1 MRIARA
7 WAMLGSVSFEPFDEA
22 GRVASSRSRWMP
34 RLGEGRARGAWL
46 AFVVAVLALGA
57 AASARTPVAL
67 GDTTITVNTQKDEVT
82 ANDGLCSLK
91 EADQFAKGNSAPDC
105 VSGTPS
111 GTTTIVVPAGCY
123 QITGILRMI
132 GTTTV
137 WKGAGPGPASCNG
150 GGTVVQELANAP
162 VVFNSSNANATLNGM
177 TLTGGHPTCFI
188 AGDPECNGGGV
199 HNDGT
204 LMLRNVLITGNAA
217 GDAFDSTTPGGGGG
231 GIYSSPGASLT
242 IEDSTISDNRAGNG
256 ADGAP
261 SGGTGTDGGGG
272 GSGGGIESLVGT
284 MLTIERS
291 TISGNHAGNG
301 GAGGDGTAGGAG
313 GRGGYGAG
321 IIDGQSATISDSTIS
336 GNVAGA
342 GGLGGL
348 GSSSSGGAGGDAGH
362 GGGIHHQGNSLTLT
376 NVTLTGNAAGT
387 AGDGGDGFPNGGSG
401 AGGVGGAIN
410 ASGDATMRN
419 VTIVGNSAGLLGGG
433 IAGGANISETASIIA
448 GNSVQNC
455 QFPIADGGGNVAFG
469 DNTCPG
475 TQADPKLGPL
485 ASIGGPTPT
494 MALLAGSP
502 AIDLANAA
510 LCAPTDQR
518 GVARPEGA
526 GCDAGAYE
534 FAPPHISDA
543 SAAAN
548 GPRSATVSAAVVA
561 NLRDTTVLVHYGGT
575 SAYGTT
581 SVTQDAGAGGGAAP
595 VNVQLTGLV
604 PHTTYH
610 AELIATNADG
620 TAGSADLTFTTPSAP
635 AGGGATPLVSAV
647 RQSSARWVQG
657 SALARISRRH
667 KLPVGTRFSFT
678 LNEPAAVSFAF
689 TRTASGRTV
698 NHRCVAPTTRNVRR
712 PSCRRTV
719 VGGRLAFAGHSG
731 ANAVRFDGRL
741 SRHRRLQP
749 GRWTLVITATA
760 PAGLRST
767 PRRLSFTIVHGRR

>member
-1 MRIARA
+1 MLAAVSGRRVRLA
-7 WAMLGSVSFEPFDEA
+7 WPV
-22 GRVASSRSRWMP
+22 
-34 RLGEGRARGAWL
+34 
-46 AFVVAVLALGA
+46 FVVAVLALGA
-57 AASARTPVAL
+57 AAAARTPVAL
-67 GDTTITVNTQKDEVT
+67 ADTTITVNTQKDEVT
-82 ANDGLCSLK
+82 ANDGLCSLN
-91 EADQFAKGNSAPDC
+91 EGDQFAKGNSAPDC
-105 VSGTPS
+105 APGTPS

-137 WKGAGPGPASCNG
+137 WKGAGPGLAGCTG
-150 GGTVVQELANAP
+150 GGTVVQELANAS
-162 VVFNSSNANATLNGM
+162 VVINSNNASATMTGM
-177 TLTGGHPTCFI
+177 TLTGGRPTCFI

-199 HNDGT
+199 RNDGT
-204 LMLRNVLITGNAA
+204 LTLRNVLITGNAA
-217 GDAFDSTTPGGGGG
+217 GDAFDNTTPGGAGG
-231 GIYSSPGASLT
+231 GIYNSPGASLT

-261 SGGTGTDGGGG
+261 SGGTAADGGGG

-284 MLTIERS
+284 TLTIERS

-313 GRGGYGAG
+313 GRGGYGGG
-321 IIDGQSATISDSTIS
+321 IIDGQSTTISDSTIS

-342 GGLGGL
+342 GGPGGL

-362 GGGIHHQGNSLTLT
+362 GGGIHHQGNSLTMT

-387 AGDGGDGFPNGGSG
+387 AGDGGDGFPNGRSG

-410 ASGDATMRN
+410 ASGNATMRN
-419 VTIVGNSAGLLGGG
+419 VTIVGNTAGLPGGG
-433 IAGGANISETASIIA
+433 IAGGASISEASSIIA

-455 QFPIADGGGNVAFG
+455 QFAPTDGGGNIAFG

-485 ASIGGPTPT
+485 ASNGGPTPT

-502 AIDLANAA
+502 AIDLASAA

-518 GVARPEGA
+518 GVARPQSA
-526 GCDAGAYE
+526 RCDAGAYE
-534 FAPPHISDA
+534 FAPPQITGT

-548 GPRSATVSAAVVA
+548 GAMSATVSADVAA
-561 NLRDTTVLVHYGGT
+561 NLRDTIVLAHYGNT

-581 SVTQDAGAGGGAAP
+581 SATQDVGAGGGATP
-595 VNVQLTGLV
+595 VSVQLTGLA

-620 TAGSADLTFTTPSAP
+620 TAASADLTFTTPSAP
-635 AGGGATPLVSAV
+635 AGGGATPIVSAV

-657 SALARISRRH
+657 SGLARITRRH

-678 LNEPAAVSFAF
+678 LNEPAAVSFTF
-689 TRTASGRTV
+689 TRTASGRAV
-698 NHRCVAPTTRNVRR
+698 NHRCVATTRRNVHRR
-712 PSCRRTV
+712 RCRRTV
-719 VGGRLAFAGHSG
+719 VGGTLAFAGHSS

-741 SRHRRLQP
+741 SRRRRLQP
-749 GRWTLVITATA
+749 GRWTLVITATV
-760 PAGLRST
+760 PSGLRST
-767 PRRLSFTIVHGRR
+767 PHRLSFTIVRGRQ